1 VAAADGTP
9 GKPAPPQALPV
20 VTAVRLP
27 PLRERRG
34 DILPMARHFLEAYRR
49 ASGFES
55 VSLSQGA
62 EAALLAHDWPGNI
75 RELENVIHFGLIMS
89 GSGILEATDL
99 RLPQA
104 IDETR
109 TQASSGEDDDGS
121 SDVFDVVGNGL
132 RRLLQSEHE
141 AIHETVERLL
151 LATAFEHCDRNQ
163 VRTAKRLGLSRNVV
177 RAQLKRH
184 GLLGQGEGW
193 RVTLPPAQPPSPCRP
208 AECDAAPRARR

>member
-1 VAAADGTP
+1 MAAADGTP

-89 GSGILEATDL
+89 GSGKI
-99 RLPQA
+99 
-104 IDETR
+104 
-109 TQASSGEDDDGS
+109 G
-121 SDVFDVVGNGL
+121 
-132 RRLLQSEHE
+132 
-141 AIHETVERLL
+141 
-151 LATAFEHCDRNQ
+151 
-163 VRTAKRLGLSRNVV
+163 
-177 RAQLKRH
+177 RAH
-184 GLLGQGEGW
+184 
-193 RVTLPPAQPPSPCRP
+193 V
-208 AECDAAPRARR
+208 